1 MGREAKR
8 IGGGALFRSHSE
20 AGRSKDSPPAFPE
33 GRMQMGAIEAQ
44 VHQDIP
50 DNIFPSDKECGVA
63 AGKPFGQP
71 RAMLPFDER

>member
-8 IGGGALFRSHSE
+8 IGGGALFRSRSE
-20 AGRSKDSPPAFPE
+20 GGRSKGSPPALPE

-50 DNIFPSDKECGVA
+50 DNIFPSDKECRSGGRE
-63 AGKPFGQP
+63 AG
-71 RAMLPFDER
+71 RSASCHASIR